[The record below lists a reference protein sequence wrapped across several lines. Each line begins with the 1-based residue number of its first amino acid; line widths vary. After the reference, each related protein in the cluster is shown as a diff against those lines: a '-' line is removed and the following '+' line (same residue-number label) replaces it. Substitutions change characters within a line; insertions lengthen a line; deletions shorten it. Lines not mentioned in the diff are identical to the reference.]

1 MVIVRHALQL
11 VKPAHTAMLIS
22 TADSKINFFIL
33 FGFLVN
39 KINEL
44 LLAECAYQHTSCRV
58 FRLRAGVN
66 ANAASSTHSA
76 HQRKYLLELRRHRI
90 LQFIRP
96 FGDDLLCILKR
107 RANDFVCAHRY
118 RGGASH
124 GLIVPA
130 RSD

>member
-1 MVIVRHALQL
+1 MIRCALQL
-11 VKPAHTAMLIS
+11 VMPTAMLQIS
-22 TADSKINFFIL
+22 SDSKINFLIL

-39 KINEL
+39 KINDL
-44 LLAECAYQHTSCRV
+44 LLAECAYQYTSRRV
-58 FRLRAGVN
+58 FRLCAGVYTD
-66 ANAASSTHSA
+66 AASSTHSA

-96 FGDDLLCILKR
+96 FGDDIICILKR

-118 RGGASH
+118 RGGATHS
-124 GLIVPA
+124 LVIPA